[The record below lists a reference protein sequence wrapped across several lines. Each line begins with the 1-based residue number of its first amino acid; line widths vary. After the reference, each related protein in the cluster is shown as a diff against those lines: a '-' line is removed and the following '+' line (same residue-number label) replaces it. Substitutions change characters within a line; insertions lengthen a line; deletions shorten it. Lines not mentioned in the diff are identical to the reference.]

1 MSIAHSSERT
11 TASAANSVGSKTHR
25 ATAEFSIAET
35 RYLVKDLFEA
45 KPAIYWTDFLV
56 SMGIGAFCFTALLR
70 GLFVPRLAGWLGIE
84 SAAFFYGTS
93 AALFVIMCLA
103 FYRATLFTHELVHLR
118 ENAVPGFRTA
128 WNLMC
133 GVPFLMPSFLYQ
145 THVHHH
151 MRKHYATKEDGEY
164 LALGSSVWAIIG
176 YLAQSFVIPVL
187 AAIRFLVLTPAK
199 WLHPSLARWVNA
211 RASAMVV
218 DPAYVRPLPT
228 DKELRL
234 WRRQEVCCFVFCL
247 TMAVLLISGVL
258 PLKWLILAYSTAV
271 TIIMLN
277 AIRTLGAHRYIHSRE
292 HEVTFVEQLL
302 DSVNYPNNP
311 IISGL
316 WAPVGLRFHA
326 LHHLFP
332 SMPYHSLAEAHRRL
346 MEQLPPDSPYRQTV
360 SPGLWASLRQ
370 LWRTARQAKAQ
381 QAVATEVR

>member
-1 MSIAHSSERT
+1 MSIAHSTERLAPSFSGS
-11 TASAANSVGSKTHR
+11 TATKTHR
-25 ATAEFSIAET
+25 ATDEFSIAET
-35 RYLVKDLFEA
+35 RFLVRDLFEA
-45 KPAIYWTDFLV
+45 KPAIYWTDFLL

-84 SAAFFYGTS
+84 SAVFLYGCS

-118 ENAVPGFRTA
+118 DNAVPGFRTA
-128 WNLMC
+128 WNLLC

-176 YLAQSFVIPVL
+176 YLAQSFVIPVV
-187 AAIRFLVLTPAK
+187 AAIRFLILTPAK
-199 WLHPSLARWVNA
+199 MLHPAVARWVNA

-228 DKELRL
+228 DKELRI
-234 WRRQEVCCFVFCL
+234 WRRQELYCFVFCA
-247 TMAVLLISGVL
+247 TMATLLITGVL
-258 PLKWLILAYSTAV
+258 PIKWLILAYSTAV
-271 TIIMLN
+271 SIITLN
-277 AIRTLGAHRYIHSRE
+277 AIRTLGAHRYVFTRE
-292 HEVTFVEQLL
+292 HEVTFVDQLL
-302 DSVNYPNNP
+302 DSVNYPNHP
-311 IISGL
+311 VISAL

-332 SMPYHSLAEAHRRL
+332 SMPYHSLAKAHRRL
-346 MEQLPPDSPYRQTV
+346 MDQLPADSPYRQTV

-370 LWRTARQAKAQ
+370 LWRTARQAQAQ
-381 QAVATEVR
+381 RHSAG

>member
-1 MSIAHSSERT
+1 MSIAHSTERL
-11 TASAANSVGSKTHR
+11 APSFSGSAAAKTHR

-35 RYLVKDLFEA
+35 RYLVRDLFEA
-45 KPAIYWTDFLV
+45 KPAIYWTDFLL

-84 SAAFFYGTS
+84 SAAFYYGCS

-118 ENAVPGFRTA
+118 DNAVPGFRTA
-128 WNLMC
+128 WNLLC

-176 YLAQSFVIPVL
+176 YLAQSFVIPVV
-187 AAIRFLVLTPAK
+187 AAIRFLILTPAK
-199 WLHPSLARWVNA
+199 MLHPSVARWVNA

-228 DKELRL
+228 DKELRV
-234 WRRQEVCCFVFCL
+234 WRRQELFCFVFCA
-247 TMAVLLISGVL
+247 TMATLLITGVL
-258 PLKWLILAYSTAV
+258 PIKWLILAYSTAV
-271 TIIMLN
+271 SVITLN
-277 AIRTLGAHRYIHSRE
+277 AIRTLGAHRYVFNRE

-302 DSVNYPNNP
+302 DSVNYPNHP
-311 IISGL
+311 FISAL

-332 SMPYHSLAEAHRRL
+332 SMPYHSLAKAHRRL
-346 MEQLPPDSPYRQTV
+346 MEQLPADSPYRQTV

-370 LWRTARQAKAQ
+370 LWRTARQAQAERRRAAQ
-381 QAVATEVR
+381 